1 MRKFV
6 FGAALA
12 ACFSAAS
19 LPVPAQPVPGSLDV
33 QWNAGA
39 ADCSANPQ
47 PPLQVHRYEAQTFIL
62 RENPCATAEAPFL
75 YLLVGSTTALLVDTG
90 DVADPATMPLAKTVR
105 SLLPGGATGTMPLI
119 VVHTHGHLDHRVG
132 DAQFEGLRNVRLIGS
147 DLASVRSWFGFADW
161 PNGVAEVDLGDRT
174 VDVIPTPGHHP
185 SHVAFHDRRTG
196 LFLSGDFLLPGRL
209 LVNDIDAYRA
219 SAIRVADFVKDRT
232 VSHVLGAHV
241 ELDVDGQPLPWGSSH
256 HPRERALQLARTD
269 LIALPAALDGFNGFY
284 ARRGIFVII
293 NPIHNLEALAS
304 AAILLLAGCAWWLW
318 RFLRRRKIRKQ
329 RLPA

>member
-1 MRKFV
+1 MMKSV
-6 FGAALA
+6 LGAVLA
-12 ACFSAAS
+12 ACFGAAP
-19 LPVPAQPVPGSLDV
+19 LPVPAQLVPGSLDV

-39 ADCSANPQ
+39 EDCAANPQ

-62 RENPCATAEAPFL
+62 RENLCATSEAPFI
-75 YLLVGSTTALLVDTG
+75 YLLVGSTRALLIDTG
-90 DVADPATMPLAKTVR
+90 DVADPATMPLAKTVL
-105 SLLPGGATGTMPLI
+105 SLLPDGVTGRMPLI
-119 VVHTHGHLDHRVG
+119 VVHTHGHMDHRAG
-132 DAQFEGLRNVRLIGS
+132 DAQFEGLPNVRLIGS
-147 DLASVRSWFGFADW
+147 DLASVRSYFGFADW

-174 VDVIPTPGHHP
+174 IDVIPTPGHHP

-209 LVNDIDAYRA
+209 LVDDIDAYRA

-232 VSHVLGAHV
+232 VSHVLGAHI

-256 HPRERALQLARTD
+256 HPREHALQLTRQD
-269 LIALPAALDGFNGFY
+269 LLALPAALDGFNGFY

-293 NPIHNLEALAS
+293 NPIHNLEALAA
-304 AAILLLAGCAWWLW
+304 AAILLLAGGGWWLW